1 MYGRRSIFSKIVGL
15 IVFIVFVTFGFNM
28 FFNNKKLNVNEYDN
42 MIEVKQLEERIENGE
57 EPYEVIKSV
66 IADADF
72 KTGTFKRNL
81 KKSDGKYVNFLVKNT
96 GKIDVRIEI
105 NDSDIIVIK
114 PGEEGAIMKGFSSDE
129 QDFTFRVVPTP
140 NGKDVKIEH
149 SIYQKS
155 YIENEYEIENSNEQ

>member
-15 IVFIVFVTFGFNM
+15 IVFIVFVVFGFNM
-28 FFNNKKLNVNEYDN
+28 FFNNKKLNLNEYDN

-105 NDSDIIVIK
+105 NESDSILIK

-140 NGKDVKIEH
+140 NGKDVKIKVA
-149 SIYQKS
+149 IAGV
-155 YIENEYEIENSNEQ
+155 SNISKGEDI